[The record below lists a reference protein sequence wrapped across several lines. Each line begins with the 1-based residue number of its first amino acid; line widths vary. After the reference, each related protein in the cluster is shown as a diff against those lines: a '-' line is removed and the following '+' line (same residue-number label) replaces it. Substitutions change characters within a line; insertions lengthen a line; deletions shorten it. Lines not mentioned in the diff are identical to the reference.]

1 MLSHRNYVANIAQL
15 VPYRLM
21 ENSAT
26 TVQVRPMFHAILYCT
41 VLYYNLQIMPMF
53 HAAGMK
59 VWLDCLVHGTKVVTL
74 PSFTPDT
81 YLDALLK
88 HQPDQVTLLEDAPI
102 INHS

>member
-1 MLSHRNYVANIAQL
+1 
-15 VPYRLM
+15 
-21 ENSAT
+21 
-26 TVQVRPMFHAILYCT
+26 
-41 VLYYNLQIMPMF
+41 MPMF

-88 HQPDQVTLLEDAPI
+88 HQPDQVTLANAPN